1 MLAVPRHGDLLLVV
15 HARFVV
21 FGDATAGGLQ
31 SQSSKSAAFQLLAS
45 LLAVVPN
52 ASGMPWRCS
61 VKVVSSWT
69 CEWPRP
75 SRRSDDGLYVDLE
88 VSGGR
93 LDFACIREIAGKKG
107 IAREWVRALDCAFG
121 TEARDAPLATF
132 ASALIVSK
140 AVVSLCA
147 QVLWYAAQLVEKA
160 IGGRSQQQ
168 RRASSEAGAIS
179 AFQWQGAESARGP
192 QQDLF
197 ITKYIMSCRE
207 HMQRH
212 RVFFV
217 ATDKGQV
224 CRLPL
229 QNSVLGVAGN
239 LVVICPPNVR
249 RAAPLTP
256 DCEPRE
262 PGI

>member
-1 MLAVPRHGDLLLVV
+1 MHGDLLLVV

-21 FGDATAGGLQ
+21 FGDATAGGGAVAVEQVRRFPVVGVLSRCRPECQ
-31 SQSSKSAAFQLLAS
+31 WHAMALL
-45 LLAVVPN
+45 
-52 ASGMPWRCS
+52 

-107 IAREWVRALDCAFG
+107 IAREWVLALDCAFG

-140 AVVSLCA
+140 AVASLCA
-147 QVLWYAAQLVEKA
+147 QALWYAAQLVEKA

-229 QNSVLGVAGN
+229 QNSVLGVARN